1 MQFDIYAIEDV
12 TAQEKAYLLSVL
24 SLGIPLSQAGLD
36 PQQAIALATEQVPA
50 LPPCRENLPHACD
63 LSKIAT
69 EREMLELH
77 FEIANLIN
85 QWRI

>member
-1 MQFDIYAIEDV
+1 MQFDIYAIEAV
-12 TAQEKAYLLSVL
+12 TAQEKAYLLSIL
-24 SLGIPLSQAGLD
+24 SIGIPLSRAGIE
-36 PQQAIALATEQVPA
+36 PSQAISLATQQIPA
-50 LPPCRENLPHACD
+50 LPPYRENLSHACD

-69 EREMLELH
+69 EEEMLELH